1 MLINFSQINQE
12 QQESNGRALIA
23 VGNHQFTVS
32 RKLKELVDS
41 LQYNSTIHWV
51 SDGDWSMHELLLA
64 LLGAWVNT
72 DVYLS
77 SYAFSEKPA
86 RLLADLVNEHRILNL
101 YCLVDNRIDTRSAS
115 ALTLVQNCSTKT
127 KLVATHAKVT
137 VIEAWNSC
145 YTVIGSA
152 NYTENKRYEAG
163 IVCTER
169 AVADFHKKW
178 MQDEL
183 NRAD

>member
-1 MLINFSQINQE
+1 MLINFKDLTKD
-12 QQESNGRALIA
+12 QQESNGKTLID
-23 VGNHQFTVS
+23 VGEHQFS
-32 RKLKELVDS
+32 ISLKLLDLVDAVKN
-41 LQYNSTIHWV
+41 NSTVHWV

-64 LLGAWVNT
+64 LVRGWENT
-72 DVYLS
+72 EVHLS

-86 RLLADLVNEHRILNL
+86 RILADLVRQGTILNL

-115 ALTLVQNCSTKT
+115 ALTLVQNCSRKT
-127 KLVATHAKVT
+127 KLIATHAKVT
-137 VIEAWNSC
+137 VIDVWNKS

-163 IVCTER
+163 IVSSSRDVSE
-169 AVADFHKKW
+169 FHKKW

-183 NRAD
+183 NRVD